1 MSDVT
6 PIGTIQFREREIK
19 FGVKRDDRRRH
30 MYVIGKTGSGKT
42 TLLENLIIN
51 DIKTKEGIGYMD
63 PHGDSV
69 KRILKYIPKERIQD
83 VIYFNPADTN
93 HPISFNPLE
102 GVSWD
107 YRHLV
112 ASSILSVFKKI
123 WIDAWSARMEYI
135 LTNTLLA
142 LLEFGNSSLLD
153 INRMLGDDEFRKNR
167 VKRLRDPVIK
177 AFWEQEFAKYHLN
190 FRIEAIAPIQNKV
203 GQFIANPLI
212 RNIIGQ
218 EKSSLDLRKV
228 MDEKKIFLANL
239 SKGLLGEESSMLL
252 GGLLITTFQLAAM
265 SRVDVEEEERKDFY
279 LYIDEFQN
287 FSTESFVGILSEA
300 RKYRLNLILAHQ
312 YLDQVIE
319 EIMNSVFGNVGTFI
333 VFKTGSID
341 AERFEKEY
349 GDVYIDEFVN
359 LPKYYAYV
367 KLLVDGI
374 TSRPFLAITYPNPT
388 IPEQTFENE
397 IVKYS
402 RLKYGENID
411 VIETRIASHYSKDIP
426 DRERIVMYCEN
437 CHQEF
442 ATNKNNPSKVC
453 QDCQSFKKD
462 TGLSLK
468 NIAEDTF
475 IEPMKKERKPKE
487 EIDQLKSLIKKLQKD
502 D

>member
-6 PIGTIQFREREIK
+6 PIGVIQFRDKDIK
-19 FGVKRDDRRRH
+19 FGIKRDDRRRH

-42 TLLENLIIN
+42 TLLENMVIN
-51 DIKTKEGIGYMD
+51 DIATGEGVGYLD

-69 KRILKYIPKERIQD
+69 KRILSYIPREKIQD

-93 HPISFNPLE
+93 HPIAFNPLE
-102 GVSWD
+102 GVSWE

-142 LLEFGNSSLLD
+142 LLESQHSTLLD
-153 INRMLGDDEFRKNR
+153 INRLLGDDEFRR
-167 VKRLRDPVIK
+167 RSVSRLKDPVVK
-177 AFWEQEFAKYHLN
+177 AFWEKEFAKYHLN

-218 EKSSLDLRKV
+218 EKSKLDLRKV
-228 MDEKKIFLANL
+228 MDEGKIFLGNL

-265 SRVDVEEEERKDFY
+265 SRVDVPEEQRKDFY

-287 FSTESFVGILSEA
+287 FSTESFVNILSEA
-300 RKYRLNLILAHQ
+300 RKYRLNLIIAHQ

-319 EIMNSVFGNVGTFI
+319 EIMNSVFGNIGTYI
-333 VFKTGSID
+333 IFKTGSLD

-349 GDVYIDEFVN
+349 GSVYLDEFVN
-359 LPKYYAYV
+359 LPKYNAYV

-374 TSRPFLAITYPNPT
+374 TSRPFLTITYPLP
-388 IPEQTFENE
+388 PLQSQTYEDE
-397 IVKYS
+397 IIKFS
-402 RLKYGENID
+402 RLKYGENSD
-411 VIETRIASHYSKDIP
+411 VVEAKISTMYKEMPVKEQIKA
-426 DRERIVMYCEN
+426 YCEN

-442 ATNKNNPSKVC
+442 FTNKQNPSAIC
-453 QDCQSFKKD
+453 FDCLSFKKE
-462 TGLSLK
+462 TSVSLK
-468 NIAEDTF
+468 HALAGEF
-475 IEPMKKERKPKE
+475 VEPLKKEKKPKE
-487 EIDQLKSLIKKLQKD
+487 EQDYLANLIKKLQE
-502 D
+502 